1 MRGVIM
7 PPKVKTDQEAI
18 INAAFEVATN
28 HGVSAITAKRVAAV
42 LGTSVAPIFRVF
54 QTIEELRER
63 TVAQI
68 HTFYVAYLKSASF
81 ERSAFFTYG
90 RAYIRFAREYPYL
103 FDALMDWGFF
113 TPDAIGKQVSSQFE
127 FIEDSVA
134 FLSHL
139 NEEQA
144 QELLY
149 HVWLYTHGIACLVCK
164 GSLILSEQA
173 EKELLITAFQAFLKN
188 YESHN
193 K

>member
-1 MRGVIM
+1 M
-7 PPKVKTDQEAI
+7 PPKIKTDQQAI
-18 INAAFEVATN
+18 IAAAFEVAKSQ
-28 HGVSAITAKRVAAV
+28 GVNAISAKRVAAV

-54 QTIEELRER
+54 QTIEELREN
-63 TVAQI
+63 TVAHI
-68 HTFYVAYLKSASF
+68 HTFYVAYLRSAPF
-81 ERSAFFTYG
+81 QRSAFFTYG
-90 RAYIRFAREYPYL
+90 RAYIQFAREYPYL

-113 TPDAIGKQVSSQFE
+113 TPDAIGREVSSQFG

-139 NEEQA
+139 NTEQA

-164 GSLILSEQA
+164 GSLVLTEEA

-188 YESHN
+188 YDQQN
-193 K
+193 D